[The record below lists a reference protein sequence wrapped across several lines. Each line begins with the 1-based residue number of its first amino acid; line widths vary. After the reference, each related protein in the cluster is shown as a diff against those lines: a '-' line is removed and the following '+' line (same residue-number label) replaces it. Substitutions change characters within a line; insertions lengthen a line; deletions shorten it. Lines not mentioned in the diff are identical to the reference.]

1 MTEPLQALAG
11 PRLDASVRYNRGM
24 PVQKWSSRIWV
35 AKLGDAPGFSE
46 DLDYLLEN
54 APVAD
59 PPPDVVLDMA
69 NVSRLTSSHLSH
81 LLRLRKQLV
90 DQALRLR
97 LANPSDALWAV
108 FLSTGLDQ
116 VFKFSQD
123 TSTAL
128 ADLQLGRRDDTFRQ

>member
-1 MTEPLQALAG
+1 
-11 PRLDASVRYNRGM
+11 M
-24 PVQKWSSRIWV
+24 PVQKWSPRIWI